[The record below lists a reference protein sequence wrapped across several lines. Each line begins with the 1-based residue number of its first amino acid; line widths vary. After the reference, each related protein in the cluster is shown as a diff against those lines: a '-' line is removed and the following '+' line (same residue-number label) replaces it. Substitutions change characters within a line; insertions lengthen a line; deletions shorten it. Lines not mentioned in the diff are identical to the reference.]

1 MLLPSLT
8 LTRLIRIYSAPP
20 SPAYYSR
27 LHSQSPGR
35 AGYLLRR
42 RRPCSSAEQARRHYK
57 GLVFVMEEK
66 GGDGDL
72 LWDDPEKK
80 EGVEVVVADILEV
93 GEVFVQP

>member
-1 MLLPSLT
+1 
-8 LTRLIRIYSAPP
+8 
-20 SPAYYSR
+20 
-27 LHSQSPGR
+27 
-35 AGYLLRR
+35 
-42 RRPCSSAEQARRHYK
+42 
-57 GLVFVMEEK
+57 VFVMEEK